1 LETWRRAV
9 AVDIGGASRP
19 NCRVQER
26 RASESSIRS
35 RETIVGVFADK
46 RRGTLLDIPAGAGDE
61 SRALGALGY
70 RVCSVD
76 LFPDSRGAT
85 SMGTV
90 CADAS
95 FTFPFRDRT
104 FDYVLSREGIEHL
117 ENQSGFSR
125 ECARVLKPGGTIV
138 VTTPNLMHLSARAS
152 QFLTGQRNLRRGLA
166 NEVQTLRGSAGARLH
181 HGHIFLIDYFR
192 MRYILRLAG
201 FDRLRV
207 STDRYSPTS
216 IALCWCAPIL
226 YSASK
231 FSLWSAARNARR
243 KGYTETPGAVAR
255 EILGHVFSP
264 ALLFGKRMI
273 VIAEKPLVVRQE
285 SLR

>member
-1 LETWRRAV
+1 LEPWRRAV
-9 AVDIGGASRP
+9 AVDIAGASRP
-19 NCRVQER
+19 NCRVAQR
-26 RASESSIRS
+26 PASESSIRS
-35 RETIVGVFADK
+35 REAIVGLFADEHP
-46 RRGTLLDIPAGAGDE
+46 GALLDIPAGAGQE
-61 SRALGALGY
+61 SRALGAFGY

-76 LFPDSRGAT
+76 LFADSRSET

-90 CADAS
+90 CADAN
-95 FTFPFRDRT
+95 FTFPFHDRT

-117 ENQSGFSR
+117 ENQSGFVR

-166 NEVQTLRGSAGARLH
+166 NEVQTLRGSVGSRLH

-201 FDRLRV
+201 FDRLRL

-216 IALCWCAPIL
+216 IALCWWVPIL
-226 YSASK
+226 YIASK
-231 FSLWSAARNARR
+231 FSVWTAARNARR
-243 KGYTETPGAVAR
+243 KGYKETPGVVAR
-255 EILGHVFSP
+255 EILRHVLSP

-273 VIAEKPLVVRQE
+273 VIAEKPE
-285 SLR
+285 E